1 MAMADPLTVTS
12 IISAAV
18 GLVVQCGKIA
28 QGLKNLAEKHKSSE
42 VEIEGMRH
50 QCETLK
56 LAWDRIK
63 TWCELHGE
71 SDVSDTLLIQRLT
84 EDLELGRVIMSALE
98 KDMGSFLQEPRPL
111 FWQRTR
117 FVWNAQ
123 LFQNHQSRIDRH
135 VTSMELLL
143 LTTTL

>member
-1 MAMADPLTVTS
+1 MADPLTVAS

-18 GLVVQCGKIA
+18 GLVFQCGKIS
-28 QGLKNLAEKHKSSE
+28 QDLKTLAGKYKSSE
-42 VEIEGMRH
+42 VEIKGMRH

-63 TWCELHGE
+63 AWCELHGE
-71 SDVSDTLLIQRLT
+71 SDLSDVLLIQRLT
-84 EDLELGRVIMSALE
+84 EDLDLGRVIMSALE
-98 KDMGSFLQEPRPL
+98 KDMSSFLQEPRPL
-111 FWQRTR
+111 FWQRTK
-117 FVWNAQ
+117 FVWNEK

-135 VTSMELLL
+135 VASMKLLL

>member
-1 MAMADPLTVTS
+1 MADPLTVTS
-12 IISAAV
+12 IVSAAV
-18 GLVVQCGKIA
+18 GLVLKCGKIA
-28 QGLKNLAEKHKSSE
+28 QGLKPLAEKYKSSE
-42 VEIEGMRH
+42 VEIKEMRH

-56 LAWDRIK
+56 FAWDRIK

-71 SDVSDTLLIQRLT
+71 SDLSDMLLIQRLT
-84 EDLELGRVIMSALE
+84 EDLELGMVIMSALE
-98 KDMGSFLQEPRPL
+98 KDMSPFLQEPRPP
-111 FWQRTR
+111 FWQRTK
-117 FVWNAQ
+117 FVWNER

>member
-1 MAMADPLTVTS
+1 MADPLTVTS
-12 IISAAV
+12 IITAAV
-18 GLVVQCGKIA
+18 GLVIQCGKIA
-28 QGLKNLAEKHKSSE
+28 QGLNTLAEKYKSSE
-42 VEIEGMRH
+42 VKIRGMRH

-71 SDVSDTLLIQRLT
+71 SDFSDTLLIQRLT
-84 EDLELGRVIMSALE
+84 EDLELGMVIMSALE
-98 KDMGSFLQEPRPL
+98 KDMSSFLIAPRPI

-117 FVWNAQ
+117 FVWNEQ
-123 LFQNHQSRIDRH
+123 LFQNHQSRIDQH
-135 VTSMELLL
+135 VTSMQLLL

>member
-1 MAMADPLTVTS
+1 MADPLTVTS
-12 IISAAV
+12 IISTAV
-18 GLVVQCGKIA
+18 GLVFQCGKIA
-28 QGLKNLAEKHKSSE
+28 QNLKTLADKYMSCE
-42 VEIEGMRH
+42 VELKGMRH

-71 SDVSDTLLIQRLT
+71 SDFSDMLLIQRLT
-84 EDLELGRVIMSALE
+84 EDLELGTVIMSALE
-98 KDMGSFLQEPRPL
+98 KDMSLFFQEPRPL